1 MVAHLVDAV
10 ASGHLTDGADGG
22 NGLRGIGTHRDG
34 SGNGLRGV
42 ATVGATGHAQRHGGL
57 ESVRAIDLFVVDPP
71 LGCRAAE
78 RRIAR
83 RIPVDAALNR
93 RVGGVAGGARDR
105 LAGARAAHRV
115 ADPARARSNPDDLRS
130 VERGRGDQDVVAI
143 GDHRRIGV
151 SREALAEPS
160 FDHVDLSDAVELVA

>member
-10 ASGHLTDGADGG
+10 ASGHLADGADGG
-22 NGLRGIGTHRDG
+22 NGLRGVGAHRDG
-34 SGNGLRGV
+34 SGYRLRGV
-42 ATVGATGHAQRHGGL
+42 APVGAAGHAQRHRGL

-71 LGCRAAE
+71 LGRRTTE
-78 RRIAR
+78 RRIAC

-105 LAGARAAHRV
+105 FAGARAAHRV
-115 ADPARARSNPDDLRS
+115 ADPARTRSHPDDLRS
-130 VERGRGDQDVVAI
+130 VERGRGDQDVVAV

-151 SREALAEPS
+151 ACQAFAESS